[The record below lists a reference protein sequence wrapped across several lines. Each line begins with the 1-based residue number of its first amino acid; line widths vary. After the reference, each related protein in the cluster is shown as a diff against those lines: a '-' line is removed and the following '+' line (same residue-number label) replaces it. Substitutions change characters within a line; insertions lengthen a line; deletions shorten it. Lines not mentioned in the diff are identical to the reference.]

1 MVKNHLKRI
10 AAPKTWSLK
19 RKDNTFIMRPE
30 PSGHKMSMAVPL
42 TMMFRDMLKRVKT
55 AKEMKYIL
63 HNKEVLLNGK
73 KISSHK
79 ASVGLFDV
87 ISIPETKKYY
97 RIVLSERGILTAIET
112 EAKDA
117 ALVPM
122 KIKNKTVISGGKI
135 QLNFTNGYC
144 LNVEKDDYKTG
155 NVLVIDVIKKDIK
168 EKLVLDKG
176 VAVCLLSGKHIGQV
190 ANIEELKE
198 DFVVM
203 KKDDG
208 ESFEI
213 DTESAKDAVFVIGKK
228 SPVVKLVD

>member
-10 AAPKTWSLK
+10 AAPKTWNLK

-30 PSGHKMSMAVPL
+30 PAGHKLSLSVPL
-42 TMMFRDMLKRVKT
+42 TMVFRDMLKRVKT

-73 KISSHK
+73 KVVSHK
-79 ASVGLFDV
+79 ASVGLMDA

-97 RIVLSERGILTAIET
+97 RIVLSDKGVLAAIET
-112 EAKDA
+112 DAKDA

-122 KIKNKTVISGGKI
+122 RIKNKTVISGGKI

-155 NVLVIDVIKKDIK
+155 NVLVIDVAKKAVK
-168 EKLVLDKG
+168 EKLVLEKG
-176 VAVCLLSGKHIGQV
+176 CSVCLLSGKHIGQV
-190 ANIEELKE
+190 ANVEEIKE
-198 DFVVM
+198 DFLVF
-203 KKDDG
+203 KGNDG

-213 DTESAKDAVFVIGKK
+213 DSESAKNAVFVIGKK
-228 SPVVKLVD
+228 SPVIKMVD